1 MIEDSKGALTN
12 IIVTNPLE
20 NDICVRYCNLQG
32 EGARGFVGRREGDRE
47 GGGKWGWIVHLQIRV
62 VSVRR
67 QKTEEHIIRRR
78 KRN

>member
-32 EGARGFVGRREGDRE
+32 EGARGFVRGGGRRERE
-47 GGGKWGWIVHLQIRV
+47 GGGGRGVGAAIPDIV
-62 VSVRR
+62 S
-67 QKTEEHIIRRR
+67 EGGE
-78 KRN
+78 